1 MFENDMILIGK
12 IQDVG
17 GPDGLVPGM
26 ILSTYEE
33 GAAKPFT
40 HGGVYAG
47 LYDFGN
53 GPEPAVYSF
62 NTKRDVGNL
71 RPLSDVDW
79 VYYGWHMG
87 VVLD

>member
-1 MFENDMILIGK
+1 MIFIGK

-17 GPDGLVPGM
+17 GSDGLVPGM

-33 GAAKPFT
+33 GEDKPFK

-47 LYDFGN
+47 LHDFGD
-53 GPEPAVYSF
+53 GPEPAVYSY

-71 RPLSDVDW
+71 RPLTDVDW

>member
-1 MFENDMILIGK
+1 MPQAEHTFTHESQENEYSKPSIYKKGD
-12 IQDVG
+12 
-17 GPDGLVPGM
+17 
-26 ILSTYEE
+26 
-33 GAAKPFT
+33 KPFK

-53 GPEPAVYSF
+53 GPEPAVYSY

-71 RPLSDVDW
+71 RPLTDVDW